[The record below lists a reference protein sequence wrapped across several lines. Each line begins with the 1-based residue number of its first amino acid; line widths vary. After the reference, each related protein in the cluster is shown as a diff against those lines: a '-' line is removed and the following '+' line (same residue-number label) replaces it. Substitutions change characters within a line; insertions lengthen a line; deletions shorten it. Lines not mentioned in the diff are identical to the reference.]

1 MSTLRTGQT
10 LLAHSRQTASGNRPR
25 ITTAAG
31 PLHVSC
37 VAEARSSARRD
48 ACQTTS
54 AVNVVSSWGCSV
66 FDLISML
73 DVAKG
78 SRSEN
83 VLSFYPVSGC

>member
-10 LLAHSRQTASGNRPR
+10 LLAHSRKTASGNRPR
-25 ITTAAG
+25 IITAAG
-31 PLHVSC
+31 PLHVLC
-37 VAEARSSARRD
+37 VAEARSSVRRD

-73 DVAKG
+73 DVEKG

-83 VLSFYPVSGC
+83 VLSFHPVSGC